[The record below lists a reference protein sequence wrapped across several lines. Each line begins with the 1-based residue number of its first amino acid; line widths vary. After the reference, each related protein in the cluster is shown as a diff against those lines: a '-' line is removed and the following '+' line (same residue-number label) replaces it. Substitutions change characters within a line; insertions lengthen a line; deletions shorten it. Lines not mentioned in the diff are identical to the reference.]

1 MNFENSQRGNAGAKL
16 VIVLL
21 VLFLIG
27 NAGYNYVPV
36 AYNGEN
42 LKQEI
47 QAAVTQAVTIPPS
60 TGTPLDYAKRRLLTV
75 AKANGAPD
83 DAYIEVKQV
92 NGGLLQARVAFT
104 KEVSLLPFGI
114 YNYKYQFDHSA
125 NTNGYLAKQ

>member
-1 MNFENSQRGNAGAKL
+1 MNFENSQRGSAGVKL
-16 VIVLL
+16 VIVL
-21 VLFLIG
+21 VILFLVG

-47 QAAVTQAVTIPPS
+47 QATVTQAVTIPPS
-60 TGTPLDYAKRRLLTV
+60 TGTPLDYAKRRLATV
-75 AKANGAPD
+75 VKAGGAPD

-92 NGGLLQARVAFT
+92 SGLLQARVAYT

-125 NTNGYLAKQ
+125 NTNGYLTKQ